1 MACLRLTLIEP
12 APGNERE
19 AQRVM
24 EALDECLAGT
34 PGLILSFVTE
44 VETCR
49 LGRISLWQ
57 SKEDANHVAL
67 RDDILALRSQLLLLS
82 RSTQETLM
90 ELKSGHVPVQL
101 AAQLAGDLDFEP
113 VATLLGAV
121 A

>member
-19 AQRVM
+19 AQSVM
-24 EALDECLAGT
+24 ETLDRCLAGT

-44 VETCR
+44 VEVSR

-57 SKEDANHVAL
+57 SKDDANQVAL
-67 RDDILALRSQLLLLS
+67 RDDILALRSQLKRLALS
-82 RSTQETLM
+82 TDETLM

-101 AAQLAGDLDFEP
+101 AAQLAGDLEAEP
-113 VATLLGAV
+113 IATIMGAV